1 MSRRLRPPPQ
11 TGRVS
16 RELGCV
22 AGGRGRCARSVG
34 AWLPREPVPLPRAS
48 APRSYVQC
56 QGIPQGSV
64 LSTLLCSLCYGD
76 MESRLLPGI
85 ERDG

>member
-1 MSRRLRPPPQ
+1 MSSAAWPVR
-11 TGRVS
+11 
-16 RELGCV
+16 
-22 AGGRGRCARSVG
+22 GGGARGLCARGCHVNLCPSR
-34 AWLPREPVPLPRAS
+34 APRR
-48 APRSYVQC
+48 PRSYVQC

-85 ERDG
+85 EQDG